1 MMTRNVLELP
11 TLVLNRNWQPVHVTT
26 VVRALV
32 MLWNETAKA
41 VEPDEYRLY
50 DWADWSE
57 LEPADGRPCVRSARR
72 CLRAPEVICLAHYD
86 RLPGAAVTFSRRN
99 VAKRDHHTC
108 QYCGAQPGGEA
119 ITIDHVVPRS
129 QGGASSWTN
138 CVAACIRCN
147 ARKADRTPEQA
158 GMHLRKRPARPDWKP
173 LYAAQGARVASWSKF
188 LAGEPTLAR
197 TGLNRPPPRQE
208 PGRFTGACSW
218 ESNGPPKPAHRV
230 RILAPLLPPTW
241 PNGEAPAL

>member
-1 MMTRNVLELP
+1 MMTPNVLDLP
-11 TLVLNRNWQPVHVTT
+11 TLVLNRSWQPIHVTT

-72 CLRAPEVICLAHYD
+72 SLRAPEVICLAHYD

-108 QYCGAQPGGEA
+108 QYCGAQPGWEA

-129 QGGASSWTN
+129 QGGVSGWAN
-138 CVAACIRCN
+138 CVAACESCN
-147 ARKADRTPEQA
+147 ARKADRTPEQV
-158 GMHLRKRPARPDWKP
+158 GMQLRKRPTRPDWKP
-173 LYAAQGARVASWSKF
+173 LYAAHGAGVASWSKF
-188 LAGEPTLAR
+188 LSGEPALVLA
-197 TGLNRPPPRQE
+197 
-208 PGRFTGACSW
+208 
-218 ESNGPPKPAHRV
+218 
-230 RILAPLLPPTW
+230 
-241 PNGEAPAL
+241 

>member
-1 MMTRNVLELP
+1 MTRNVLELP

-57 LEPADGRPCVRSARR
+57 LEPLDGRPCVRSARR
-72 CLRAPEVICLAHYD
+72 SLRAPEVICLAHYD

-108 QYCGAQPGGEA
+108 QYCGAQPGAEA

-138 CVAACIRCN
+138 CVAACESCN

-158 GMHLRKRPARPDWKP
+158 DMKLRRRPVRPEWKP
-173 LYAAQGARVASWSKF
+173 LYAAQGVRVESWARF
-188 LAGEPTLAR
+188 LPHE
-197 TGLNRPPPRQE
+197 
-208 PGRFTGACSW
+208 
-218 ESNGPPKPAHRV
+218 
-230 RILAPLLPPTW
+230 
-241 PNGEAPAL
+241 PALLLA